1 MHLDAGG
8 PTTRQALR
16 NREVDVALLFT
27 TDPAISDAGLIELRD
42 DRALQPAENVTPIL
56 RTEVVDEFGSSL
68 VDPVDDVSARLT
80 TDVLRDLNEQV
91 AHGESARAVASR
103 WLGAQGLR

>member
-1 MHLDAGG
+1 MA
-8 PTTRQALR
+8 PQPFAPQSTRTRASRPL
-16 NREVDVALLFT
+16 V
-27 TDPAISDAGLIELRD
+27 ISS
-42 DRALQPAENVTPIL
+42 

-68 VDPVDDVSARLT
+68 VDPVDEVSARLT

-91 AHGESARAVASR
+91 AHGESARTVASR